1 MSPICY
7 HYTNSPFILVVIKG
21 LEPLTGSDPIRFMRP
36 TLHLYHNLVAGSGF
50 EPLTSRLWA
59 LQATSALPRYLFCW
73 LKWIWTLILRP
84 FFEADARTPFC
95 CAPLH
100 HNQSRVS
107 NLSGT
112 ELITLGLCSYDRS
125 RTCIRYVTS
134 CCSYQGRFHREQ
146 GSCYSLFTTP
156 FI

>member
-1 MSPICY
+1 LLINKDSNLNPA
-7 HYTNSPFILVVIKG
+7 SPFVL
-21 LEPLTGSDPIRFMRP
+21 L
-36 TLHLYHNLVAGSGF
+36 
-50 EPLTSRLWA
+50 
-59 LQATSALPRYLFCW
+59 
-73 LKWIWTLILRP
+73 LRST
-84 FFEADARTPFC
+84 TPFC